1 MILVKLAG
9 HVKIFDEL
17 VQLGCAIDV
26 LAHNSLLEALCKF
39 CKKDK
44 TDEAYQLLTEMIGR
58 GTGPDTWSYNS
69 ILAYHCEHSDVNRAL
84 RLISRMQKIDCLSDR
99 HTCNMSFRLLIG
111 KGRLDRARVVGG
123 YGRLRILS
131 SSLNLCCHGSWIM

>member
-1 MILVKLAG
+1 M
-9 HVKIFDEL
+9 

-26 LAHNSLLEALCKF
+26 LAHNSLLEALCKVGCLDEAYKCIIKQF

-69 ILAYHCEHSDVNRAL
+69 ILAYNCEHSDVNRAL
-84 RLISRMQKIDCLSDR
+84 RLIFRIQKIDCLADR
-99 HTCNMSFRLLIG
+99 HTCNMSFKLLIRN
-111 KGRLDRARVVGG
+111 GRLDRAIELWEV
-123 YGRLRILS
+123 
-131 SSLNLCCHGSWIM
+131 MDD